1 MHRINRLFAIAV
13 IAAIT
18 VSSFTFPASA
28 MAKEDMANAGK
39 DMAGQANKAAQGM
52 IDTFMGAVRGEEGKM
67 QELLQVYLA
76 PALIA
81 LVALFIGYMVA
92 SFIGRIVGGLVT
104 RKIDV
109 TLGKFMAKM
118 VRNLI
123 MIMVLL
129 GTLSTFGVDVTSFAA
144 ILAAAGFAVGMALQG
159 TLASF
164 AAGVMLLV
172 FRPFKVDDY
181 IVAAGTE
188 GTVEEIDLFSTRLN
202 SLDNRHLII
211 PNSEI
216 FGSMIENYSR
226 NEVRRVDVNVGTEYS
241 ADLGATRIA
250 LENAIGQVAGQI
262 ASSAPQVYLV
272 ELGDSAVSWQCRV
285 WCRPSDYWGVRE
297 NLTEAV
303 KNSLDRSNIGIPF
316 PQVDVNIVGQL
327 VAKNRAA

>member
-1 MHRINRLFAIAV
+1 MHRIKKLFAIAV
-13 IAAIT
+13 IATTAISTFSFPTT
-18 VSSFTFPASA
+18 V
-28 MAKEDMANAGK
+28 MAKDDIANAGK
-39 DMAGQANKAAQGM
+39 DMAGQANEAAQGM
-52 IDTFMGAVRGEEGKM
+52 INTFMGAIRGEEGKM
-67 QELLQVYLA
+67 QELLQAYLA

-81 LVALFIGYMVA
+81 LVALFIGYMIA
-92 SFIGRIVGGLVT
+92 SFIGRVVGGLVT
-104 RKIDV
+104 RKVDV
-109 TLGKFMAKM
+109 TLGKFMSKM
-118 VRNLI
+118 IRNLV
-123 MIMVLL
+123 MLMVVL

-159 TLASF
+159 TLSSF
-164 AAGVMLLV
+164 AAGIMLLI

-241 ADLGATRIA
+241 ADLGATRVA
-250 LENAIGQVAGQI
+250 LENAIAQVPGQI

-285 WCRPSDYWGVRE
+285 WCRPVDYWGVRE
-297 NLTEAV
+297 NLTAAV
-303 KNSLDRSNIGIPF
+303 KNSLDHSNIGIPY

-327 VAKNRAA
+327 IAKNRAA